1 MQRNA
6 AIIEQ
11 LRIYTNRQIPLLW
24 GSVLVALVATHLA
37 AAYLVEQ
44 LWGEHFAVTPW
55 AGVAAAL
62 IALAFLLYEK
72 IGQRLLLAEF
82 ELKRTAMGFWDY
94 ERGYRHC
101 EHIRRAAGVGFLGTV
116 LIYAGFLLGQMGA
129 AAESAHRQVLVDL
142 APSTQLQLLATP
154 QQGSLLI
161 AGAALIIGAL
171 AWIQRVK
178 AQIRSDLG
186 A

>member
-11 LRIYTNRQIPLLW
+11 LRVYTNRQIPLLW
-24 GSVLVALVATHLA
+24 GSVLAAFVATHLV
-37 AAYLVEQ
+37 AAYLIEQ
-44 LWGEHFAVTPW
+44 LWGEHYAVNPW
-55 AGVAAAL
+55 VGVAAAL
-62 IALAFLLYEK
+62 VGLAFLLYEK
-72 IGQRLLLAEF
+72 VGHRLQAAEF

-94 ERGYRHC
+94 ERGYQHC
-101 EHIRRAAGVGFLGTV
+101 DSIRRAADVGFLGAV
-116 LIYAGFLLGQMGA
+116 LIYAAFLLGQMA
-129 AAESAHRQVLVDL
+129 AAADCKDCRVWVDL
-142 APSTQLQLLATP
+142 APGAQLQLLATP

-171 AWIQRVK
+171 AWIHRVK
-178 AQIRSDLG
+178 TQIRSDLG